1 MKRYCNLA
9 LLASLVL
16 LACQLA
22 GQIGQEPVEPA
33 SPPTASRERTPPA
46 LQASPS
52 QPPTPLQTPE
62 PETGNPT
69 PATGSPAGETQAP
82 ITRPKPP
89 QSQAAE
95 IRPTEMRTELTH
107 LSKLIGFQVLDENGE
122 NLGLASDYIVNTCET
137 FVIYL
142 LMEPAAELTIEPGG
156 LVAIPYEAV
165 TVNSGVLDAQN
176 QAIQLRLQPGQLSG
190 APVISA
196 GQPLTPTDWE
206 EEVRAFW
213 SQVVRIGS
221 LKTSC
226 NVPGGP
232 VYKVAYASQ
241 LLGAALYDGRGEMLG
256 TVQEAI
262 LAPESGKLAFYIVK
276 PSSGEGLVMVRLAVT
291 NIPKEALAPGGTLS
305 LELLTEP
312 QMFWQAPRITSL
324 DEADGFTVQGKMLQ
338 YWGR

>member
-1 MKRYCNLA
+1 
-9 LLASLVL
+9 
-16 LACQLA
+16 
-22 GQIGQEPVEPA
+22 
-33 SPPTASRERTPPA
+33 
-46 LQASPS
+46 
-52 QPPTPLQTPE
+52 
-62 PETGNPT
+62 
-69 PATGSPAGETQAP
+69 
-82 ITRPKPP
+82 
-89 QSQAAE
+89 
-95 IRPTEMRTELTH
+95 MRTELTH